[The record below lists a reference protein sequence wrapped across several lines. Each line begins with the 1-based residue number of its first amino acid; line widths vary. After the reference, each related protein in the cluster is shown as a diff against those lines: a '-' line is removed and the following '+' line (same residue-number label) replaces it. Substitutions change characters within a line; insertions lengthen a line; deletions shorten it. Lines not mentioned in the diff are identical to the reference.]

1 MRIREL
7 AARLR
12 DRLRRDQL
20 SAELDEEL
28 RHHHD
33 LLGRNNAGS
42 RRSLGNVTYYR
53 EETRAMWSLGLVD
66 DLLHDVRYAA
76 RVLRRDTGFTAAVV
90 LTLALGIGANTA
102 VFSIVNTVLLREL
115 PYADPSRLVS
125 VWTAPSGTPSDRNPT
140 SLPDIRDW
148 QQQAPVFSGLAGF
161 AFDRFDADGPGG
173 PIQVRGVLG
182 TGNLYE
188 VLGAKPVIGRLPRMD
203 EERLPVVAISYRVWQ
218 EQYAGSP
225 SVVGR
230 MLEMNG
236 QPYTIVGVM
245 PRGFHFPSPDFDV
258 WTTLYSIT
266 SLPDAKGELP
276 WVTSRSLRGYRVVA
290 RLAPNVTMTQAER
303 AMNQVE
309 HRLGQTYP
317 TIDSGIDIHL
327 QSLRDDTVGKVQRAL
342 WTVFGAAS
350 LILLLSC
357 VNVAHLLLVRLASRG
372 RELSVR
378 RALGAHR
385 GRVMRQ
391 LATESV
397 LLALIGGAVGIAVAF
412 VAMRALM
419 RFSPGDIPRLEN
431 VAIDGQTLAF
441 ALLISLVT
449 GLLFGVAPAL
459 LGWGG
464 GVHDALRAQ
473 GKGAASGIH
482 GGRTRATLTTLEVAF
497 AVVLL
502 IGAGLMLRSFT
513 TLTSTSLG
521 IQPEGVTVAQLTM
534 IGPRYQ
540 SDGAKIRALESVL
553 ENLRTMPGVT
563 AVGASTSMPPSRM
576 QEATAFE
583 FTGKPRAQPGH
594 ERMAIYIPATP
605 GFVEALHIPVRRGRA
620 FDQRDGSSAPLTA
633 VVSEELVRRHFTN
646 VDPIGQEIDVDGVT
660 RTIVGVVGDA
670 VYEGVGAPMQPV
682 IYVPFAQQTFPG
694 MWIAIR
700 SGRNASELAGPVRGA
715 IRRVDP
721 AFSARAPIALESMVA
736 ESIVRPRF
744 NAWLLSTFGGLALV
758 LASVGIYSVIAYGV
772 TQRRSEIGIR
782 LALGA
787 PARSVVTMFLRSG
800 MIPVVIGIL
809 IGLGASYVGSRLVA
823 GLLYGIAPT
832 DGVTFAG
839 VTIVLGAAA
848 LAAAYVP
855 ARRAARVDPLAAIR
869 AD

>member
-7 AARLR
+7 AGRLR

-28 RHHHD
+28 RHHRD
-33 LLGRNNAGS
+33 LLARNNAGS

-53 EETRAMWSLGLVD
+53 EEARAMWTLGLVD

-76 RVLRRDTGFTAAVV
+76 RVRRRDTGFTAAVV

-161 AFDRFDADGPGG
+161 AFNRFDADGPQG
-173 PIQVRGVLG
+173 PSQVRGVLG

-188 VLGAKPVIGRLPRMD
+188 VLGAKPVIGRLPRVD
-203 EERLPVVAISYRVWQ
+203 EERSPVVAISYRVWQ
-218 EQYAGSP
+218 EQYGGSP

-290 RLAPNVTMTQAER
+290 RLAPNVTMTQAEG

-372 RELSVR
+372 RELAVR

-521 IQPEGVTVAQLTM
+521 IHPEGVTVAQLTM

-605 GFVEALHIPVRRGRA
+605 GFVEALRIPVRRGRA
-620 FDQRDGSSAPLTA
+620 FDRRDGSSAPLTA
-633 VVSEELVRRHFTN
+633 VVSDELVRRHFTN
-646 VDPIGQEIDVDGVT
+646 VDPIGQGIDVDGVT

-670 VYEGVGAPMQPV
+670 VYEGVGAPMEPV

-700 SGRNASELAGPVRGA
+700 SARSARELAAPVRNA

-721 AFSARAPIALESMVA
+721 GFSTRLPVALESMVA
-736 ESIVRPRF
+736 ESVVRPRF

-758 LASVGIYSVIAYGV
+758 LASVGIYSVIAYAV

-809 IGLGASYVGSRLVA
+809 IGLAASYAGSRLVA

-832 DGVTFAG
+832 DGVTFGG
-839 VTIVLGAAA
+839 VTIVLSVAA

-869 AD
+869 SD